1 MASDKGYTMVHIK
14 VDTHSKLKDYCTMNH
29 LKMGAVIEM
38 ALSDYL
44 SNKTEYDIHKAQ
56 ALGKT
61 KLFEEM
67 YQYIQQISKD
77 AEVSD
82 LFKISKDE
90 GTN

>member
-1 MASDKGYTMVHIK
+1 MAAAKGYTMVHIK
-14 VDTHSKLKDYCTMNH
+14 VDTHSKLKEYSNQNS

-38 ALSDYL
+38 ALSSYL
-44 SNKTEYDIHKAQ
+44 ANQSEYEVHKAQ

-67 YQYIQQISKD
+67 YQYIQ
-77 AEVSD
+77 
-82 LFKISKDE
+82 KISKDE

>member
-1 MASDKGYTMVHIK
+1 MASAKGYTMVHIK
-14 VDTHSKLKDYCTMNH
+14 LDTHSKLKDYCTQNH

-38 ALSDYL
+38 ALSTYIA
-44 SNKTEYDIHKAQ
+44 NQTEYEVHKAQ

-67 YQYIQQISKD
+67 YQYIQ
-77 AEVSD
+77 
-82 LFKISKDE
+82 KISKDE

>member
-1 MASDKGYTMVHIK
+1 MASANGYTMVHIK
-14 VDTHSKLKDYCTMNH
+14 VDTHSKLKEYCNQNH

-38 ALSDYL
+38 ALSAYL
-44 SNKTEYDIHKAQ
+44 SNRTEYEVHKAQ

-90 GTN
+90 ETN

>member
-1 MASDKGYTMVHIK
+1 MASANGYTMVHIK

-38 ALSDYL
+38 ALDNYL
-44 SNKTEYDIHKAQ
+44 SNRTEYEVHKAQ

-67 YQYIQQISKD
+67 YQYIQ
-77 AEVSD
+77 
-82 LFKISKDE
+82 KISKDE

>member
-1 MASDKGYTMVHIK
+1 MSKENGYTMVHIK
-14 VDTHSKLKDYCTMNH
+14 LDTHAKLKEYCTQNH

-38 ALSDYL
+38 ALSTYIA
-44 SNKTEYDIHKAQ
+44 NQTEYDIHKAQ

-67 YQYIQQISKD
+67 YQYIQQISKN
-77 AEVSD
+77 
-82 LFKISKDE
+82 E

>member
-1 MASDKGYTMVHIK
+1 MASANGYTMVHIK
-14 VDTHSKLKDYCTMNH
+14 VDTHSKLKDYCTINH

-38 ALSDYL
+38 ALDNYL
-44 SNKTEYDIHKAQ
+44 SNRTEYEVHKAQ

-67 YQYIQQISKD
+67 YQYIQQISK
-77 AEVSD
+77 EN
-82 LFKISKDE
+82 E

>member
-1 MASDKGYTMVHIK
+1 MASANGYTMVHIK

-38 ALSDYL
+38 ALDNYL
-44 SNKTEYDIHKAQ
+44 SNRTEYEVHKAQ

-67 YQYIQQISKD
+67 YQYIQQISK
-77 AEVSD
+77 EN
-82 LFKISKDE
+82 E